1 MKALLLVWAAFVLS
15 AVSANAETFTFTG
28 KSSPVMM
35 VVAPGPGG
43 KPVAGTTSKYENDVV
58 WASGAKMRTT
68 GDCVGWTAPPTSG
81 ATSQAVCNGT
91 DADGGKSQVFLTC
104 ISTNEKNTEADCW
117 GRLVFTSGKKQG
129 KVSTFSLHGK
139 QNADGKGSTSVG
151 AGNMN

>member
-1 MKALLLVWAAFVLS
+1 MRTLLLVLAAFVLS
-15 AVSANAETFTFTG
+15 AVPASAETFTFTG
-28 KSSPVMM
+28 KSTNVMM

-43 KPVAGTTSKYENDVV
+43 KPVVGATNKIETDVV
-58 WASGAKMRTT
+58 WASGAKMHST

-81 ATSQAVCNGT
+81 ATNQSVCNST

-104 ISTNEKNTEADCW
+104 ISTNDKNTEADCW
-117 GRLVFTSGKKQG
+117 GRLVYTSGKHNG